1 MKISATLA
9 RATIVKLASAW
20 TMDKNEFFSFAAQ
33 VLSCMSEKQYSEKG
47 VKIMITRFG
56 IELDSLFE
64 SAIQAANEL
73 KEKNKK
79 LPNTFWLIFN
89 NAKRIKN
96 STVETIVEYIK
107 RKFPDLTETTIKNT
121 IAAKL

>member
-33 VLSCMSEKQYSEKG
+33 VLSCMSDKQYSAKG
-47 VKIMITRFG
+47 VKIMVTRFG
-56 IELDSLFE
+56 IELDSLF
-64 SAIQAANEL
+64 AQAVIAATIA
-73 KEKNKK
+73 KEKAMK
-79 LPNTFWLIFN
+79 LPNTFWLIFS
-89 NAKRIKN
+89 NAKRTKN
-96 STVETIVEYIK
+96 STIESITAYIQK
-107 RKFPDLTETTIKNT
+107 KFPDLSISKIEST

>member
-20 TMDKNEFFSFAAQ
+20 TMDKNEFFKFAAQ

-56 IELDSLFE
+56 IELNSLFE

-89 NAKRIKN
+89 NAKRVKN
-96 STVETIVEYIK
+96 STVETIVEYVK